1 MKNPIK
7 YSPIG
12 LNSAPINVAGMAMPW
27 IRKGV
32 DTVVDKV
39 KNTIRRSNEA
49 QKLYQEDRNRG
60 VKFNRYESV
69 SDTLKRHGL
78 K

>member
-1 MKNPIK
+1 MKIPK
-7 YSPIG
+7 TPLVGIG
-12 LNSAPINVAGMAMPW
+12 PFNAMPW

-32 DTVVDKV
+32 DVVVDKV

-49 QKLYQEDRNRG
+49 QKLYQEDRDRG

-69 SDTLKRHGL
+69 SDTLKRHGV